1 MVDQRTAQTT
11 AEPAS
16 ADGRRHL
23 YWLLAPLGLLL
34 RLIGTLLLLVL
45 LLLAFVLGTQTG
57 LRAAVAV
64 AEDLVPDRVSVGAV
78 RGRVLGEL
86 SIADLSL
93 NLPGLALKLGRL
105 HLDWRPGALLK
116 GRLRVADLSASDID
130 IITEPS
136 GEPPTDEPLEL
147 PDIRLPI
154 EIDIDRVLVE
164 RLRVAQKGAPP
175 EAAIVVTR
183 AELSASAMADEVDL
197 RRLAVVV
204 AQPEAQANANGSAR
218 LSGDYPLNLTLD
230 WRFRQAPSLLLKGKG
245 QVGGSLAVLAIEHQ
259 ITGVAEADLQ
269 VEVRDALNAPSW
281 TADVRLEGVDLPA
294 IAPDAPA
301 VDLTAEL
308 HSTGDLERAEVEGS
322 LRGAAPAL
330 AEGAQL
336 DAELDL
342 LWEAQRLT
350 LNQVRLTEAA
360 SKAQVDLDGHLDLA
374 GDSPAFEVHGAW
386 ERLRWPLTGAALAE
400 SPLGKLD
407 FTGTLDTF
415 AYSLSAE
422 AFGEQVPETKL
433 SLTGKG
439 SGEQTEIES
448 LLVETLGGRIE
459 ASGDA
464 AWAPAVT
471 WDVALTA
478 ADVDPGLQWSGLDG
492 KVTLEAETSGGL
504 DDGYRFDVKA
514 NAALSAYP
522 PADLVL
528 GGTGDLSQAKLDTL
542 RIDAL
547 EGRVEGSGQFAWAPA
562 VTWDLTLRA
571 DDLDPGAVQA
581 GLGGRIGFE
590 LSSAGGLDEGYD
602 LQLRGSAAIADYPPA
617 VLDLAAGG
625 DLESAEIERLEI
637 QVLDGRIDG
646 TGRVAWAPEVTWDA
660 ALTLADLDPGTLAAD
675 WPGRLGGRV
684 ESSGRLADDGP
695 KLKAAIDQIRGE
707 LRGFP
712 VRLDAEVDMA
722 GETVRL
728 RRLVA
733 GSGTS
738 EARADGELSGQT
750 LSFRFDVDSPD
761 LAALV
766 PGGGGSLAAKGSVS
780 GTLEAPRIQAD
791 LSARDAEVNGQ
802 GIAAAQRHPGRR
814 AGRTRRLRH
823 RHRRRRSR
831 RRRSALRDPRSARH
845 RQHAEPPAGGQA
857 HRSDPGA
864 RPGPGGRSV
873 RGRRLRR
880 PARPAQP
887 ADCAVRHL
895 VAAAP
900 RGHRLRRRRREARPP
915 VPGQWPGIRRLR
927 LLRAARARALRGRP
941 GRGAHRFRDHQSGVA
956 GASGHARVLARQ
968 GSLPRRRE
976 PADR

>member
-1 MVDQRTAQTT
+1 
-11 AEPAS
+11 
-16 ADGRRHL
+16 
-23 YWLLAPLGLLL
+23 
-34 RLIGTLLLLVL
+34 
-45 LLLAFVLGTQTG
+45 
-57 LRAAVAV
+57 
-64 AEDLVPDRVSVGAV
+64 
-78 RGRVLGEL
+78 VLGEL

-695 KLKAAIDQIRGE
+695 AAQGRHRPDARGAA
-707 LRGFP
+707 
-712 VRLDAEVDMA
+712 RL
-722 GETVRL
+722 
-728 RRLVA
+728 
-733 GSGTS
+733 
-738 EARADGELSGQT
+738 
-750 LSFRFDVDSPD
+750 
-761 LAALV
+761 
-766 PGGGGSLAAKGSVS
+766 PG
-780 GTLEAPRIQAD
+780 APRCRGGHGRGDRSPAPAGRRFGHQ
-791 LSARDAEVNGQ
+791 RGQ
-802 GIAAAQRHPGRR
+802 GRR
-814 AGRTRRLRH
+814 
-823 RHRRRRSR
+823 
-831 RRRSALRDPRSARH
+831 
-845 RQHAEPPAGGQA
+845 
-857 HRSDPGA
+857 
-864 RPGPGGRSV
+864 
-873 RGRRLRR
+873 
-880 PARPAQP
+880 
-887 ADCAVRHL
+887 
-895 VAAAP
+895 
-900 RGHRLRRRRREARPP
+900 
-915 VPGQWPGIRRLR
+915 
-927 LLRAARARALRGRP
+927 
-941 GRGAHRFRDHQSGVA
+941 
-956 GASGHARVLARQ
+956 
-968 GSLPRRRE
+968 
-976 PADR
+976 